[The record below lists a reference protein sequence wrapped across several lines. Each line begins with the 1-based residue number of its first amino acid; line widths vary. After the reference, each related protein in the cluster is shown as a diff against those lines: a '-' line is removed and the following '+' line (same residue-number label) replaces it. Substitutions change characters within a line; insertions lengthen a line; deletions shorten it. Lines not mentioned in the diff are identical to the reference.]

1 MSELQSFKC
10 KNCGAL
16 FQAATNENGVL
27 KCEYCDSIFT
37 IPKKDSNNEV
47 LQFLQIGEHNLDACH
62 FDEAYTAF
70 EKASQLNDK
79 EPEAYWGMAL
89 AEFKVQ
95 YIKDAVNNRLQP
107 ICHEFNDKEFQ
118 ANKNYLKALKCAG
131 VEQKSEYFSK
141 AQDIDYIREEFLK
154 LQQTGLDYDCFI
166 CVKVSQT
173 DVEQADISK
182 KNWTNDAYNADSIYD
197 LLKRH
202 DFRPFFSEREIKGRS
217 GANYEAM
224 ILYAL
229 YTAETMLVVCSDEEY
244 LRTPWVKNEYT
255 RFKSLI
261 KNEEKENDSL
271 TIVYNGKPIDRL
283 PGDNNGR
290 IQGIDYSKREADF
303 EIVKFVQNHTPIA
316 RAKREEEERRK
327 HSQNE
332 EIKKQIEEQKRA
344 QKELEERLK
353 NFNSQSTGATV
364 GTLLTRAKQELEVN
378 NFEKARMY
386 FEKALECNPENAD
399 AWFGLMLLDH
409 NCVNFD
415 GLLAKL
421 NNAFDSN
428 NCEFFLDV
436 VKNRNF
442 IICQKYADGNIA
454 EKLESIKFDCE
465 NKINILLKKENI
477 DLDNIEFYQRILLQN
492 QSNIDALYALLL
504 TSNDCVSKEELLA
517 KINHCNNVNN
527 YSILFDLKDQPEFV
541 KAMQLA
547 DEDLSDELD
556 EYISACNQKI
566 EQLLE
571 EDKTNLKASHFYV
584 NVIKEMPN
592 NVVAK
597 YRLFLID
604 FGCINEQEMFDKIV
618 SDDSII
624 NQLYNSPDFVYL
636 TNCDDVEIKNRANS
650 FKQLIKTK
658 LHLNKKAIEFNDL
671 QQKCEAKQVKF
682 STFVPNIVIFIT
694 SLIVV
699 LIIGLN
705 IGNVRFLYNYFGLI
719 AIFVCMAV
727 IIIMNCIK
735 AKSWK
740 QAWLIILFPIGVVY
754 AAVLAVLNI
763 IPFVK
768 GLFSSLSNVLYTSP
782 LKRRMKE
789 LQYDIYECKS
799 EIEKVRKEINCY

>member
-1 MSELQSFKC
+1 MSNLQSFKC

-131 VEQKSEYFSK
+131 AEQKSEYFSK

-154 LQQTGLDYDCFI
+154 LQQSGLDYDCFI

-173 DVEQADISK
+173 GVEQADISK

-202 DFRPFFSEREIKGRS
+202 DFQPFFSEREIKGRS

-477 DLDNIEFYQRILLQN
+477 DLDNIGFYQRILLQN

-556 EYISACNQKI
+556 EYLSACNQKI

-604 FGCINEQEMFDKIV
+604 FGCINEQEMFDKII
-618 SDDSII
+618 SDNSII

-682 STFVPNIVIFIT
+682 STFVPNIVIFIA

-699 LIIGLN
+699 LIISLN

-719 AIFVCMAV
+719 AILVCMAV

-789 LQYDIYECKS
+789 LQYDMYECKS

>member
-16 FQAATNENGVL
+16 FPATTNENGVL

-37 IPKKDSNNEV
+37 IPKNDSNNEV

-79 EPEAYWGMAL
+79 ESEAYWGMAL

-118 ANKNYLKALKCAG
+118 ANKNYLKALRCAG
-131 VEQKSEYFSK
+131 AEQKSEYFSK

-154 LQQTGLDYDCFI
+154 LQQSGLDYDCFI

-173 DVEQADISK
+173 GVEQADISK

-332 EIKKQIEEQKRA
+332 EIKKQIEEQKKA

-547 DEDLSDELD
+547 DENLSDELD
-556 EYISACNQKI
+556 EYLSACNQKI

-618 SDDSII
+618 SDNSII

-658 LHLNKKAIEFNDL
+658 LDLNKKAIEFNDL

-682 STFVPNIVIFIT
+682 STFVPNIVIFIA

-719 AIFVCMAV
+719 AILVCMAV
-727 IIIMNCIK
+727 IIIMNCLK

>member
-118 ANKNYLKALKCAG
+118 ANKNYLKALRCAG
-131 VEQKSEYFSK
+131 AEQKSEYFSK

-154 LQQTGLDYDCFI
+154 LQQSGLDYDCFI

-173 DVEQADISK
+173 GVEQADISK

-332 EIKKQIEEQKRA
+332 EIKKQIEEQKKA

-547 DEDLSDELD
+547 DENLSDELD
-556 EYISACNQKI
+556 EYLSACNQKI

-618 SDDSII
+618 SDNSII

-658 LHLNKKAIEFNDL
+658 LDLNKKAIEFNDL

-682 STFVPNIVIFIT
+682 STFVPNIVIFIA

-719 AIFVCMAV
+719 AILVCMAV
-727 IIIMNCIK
+727 IIIMNCLK

>member
-1 MSELQSFKC
+1 
-10 KNCGAL
+10 
-16 FQAATNENGVL
+16 
-27 KCEYCDSIFT
+27 
-37 IPKKDSNNEV
+37 KK
-47 LQFLQIGEHNLDACH
+47 
-62 FDEAYTAF
+62 
-70 EKASQLNDK
+70 
-79 EPEAYWGMAL
+79 
-89 AEFKVQ
+89 
-95 YIKDAVNNRLQP
+95 
-107 ICHEFNDKEFQ
+107 
-118 ANKNYLKALKCAG
+118 
-131 VEQKSEYFSK
+131 
-141 AQDIDYIREEFLK
+141 
-154 LQQTGLDYDCFI
+154 
-166 CVKVSQT
+166 
-173 DVEQADISK
+173 
-182 KNWTNDAYNADSIYD
+182 
-197 LLKRH
+197 
-202 DFRPFFSEREIKGRS
+202 
-217 GANYEAM
+217 
-224 ILYAL
+224 
-229 YTAETMLVVCSDEEY
+229 
-244 LRTPWVKNEYT
+244 
-255 RFKSLI
+255 
-261 KNEEKENDSL
+261 
-271 TIVYNGKPIDRL
+271 
-283 PGDNNGR
+283 
-290 IQGIDYSKREADF
+290 
-303 EIVKFVQNHTPIA
+303 
-316 RAKREEEERRK
+316 
-327 HSQNE
+327 
-332 EIKKQIEEQKRA
+332 A

-442 IICQKYADGNIA
+442 IICQKYADGTIA
-454 EKLESIKFDCE
+454 EKLESIKFYCE

-547 DEDLSDELD
+547 DENLSDELD
-556 EYISACNQKI
+556 EYLSACNQKI

-624 NQLYNSPDFVYL
+624 NQLYNSSDFVYL

-682 STFVPNIVIFIT
+682 STFVPNIVIFIA
-694 SLIVV
+694 SLIAV

-719 AIFVCMAV
+719 AILVCMAV

-799 EIEKVRKEINCY
+799 EIEKVRKKINCY

>member
-16 FQAATNENGVL
+16 FPATTNENGVL

-95 YIKDAVNNRLQP
+95 YIKDTVNNRLQP

-131 VEQKSEYFSK
+131 AEQKSEYFSK

-154 LQQTGLDYDCFI
+154 LQQSGLDYDCFI

-173 DVEQADISK
+173 GVEQADISK

-290 IQGIDYSKREADF
+290 IQGIDYSKRESDF

-421 NNAFDSN
+421 DNAFDSN

-556 EYISACNQKI
+556 EYLSACNQKI

-719 AIFVCMAV
+719 AILVCMAV

>member
-131 VEQKSEYFSK
+131 AEQKSEYFSK

-154 LQQTGLDYDCFI
+154 LQQSGLDYDCFI

-173 DVEQADISK
+173 GVEQADISK

-415 GLLAKL
+415 GMLAKL

-477 DLDNIEFYQRILLQN
+477 DLDNIGFYQRILLQN

-527 YSILFDLKDQPEFV
+527 YSILFDLKDQSEFV

-556 EYISACNQKI
+556 EYLSACNQKI

-705 IGNVRFLYNYFGLI
+705 IGNARFLYNYFGLI
-719 AIFVCMAV
+719 AILVCMTV

-740 QAWLIILFPIGVVY
+740 QAWLIILFPFGLIY

-768 GLFSSLSNVLYTSP
+768 GLFSSLSSALYTSP

>member
-131 VEQKSEYFSK
+131 AEQKSEYFSK

-154 LQQTGLDYDCFI
+154 LQQSGLDYDCFI

-173 DVEQADISK
+173 GVEQADISK

-332 EIKKQIEEQKRA
+332 EIKKQIEEQKKA

-547 DEDLSDELD
+547 DENLSDELD
-556 EYISACNQKI
+556 EYLSACNQKI

-618 SDDSII
+618 SDNSII

-658 LHLNKKAIEFNDL
+658 LDLNKKAIEFNDL

-682 STFVPNIVIFIT
+682 STFVPNIVIFIA

-719 AIFVCMAV
+719 AILVCMAV
-727 IIIMNCIK
+727 IIIMNCLK